1 MSRKYRP
8 NIPLQKMRKK
18 TCWHNLLV
26 NFSGDRIFV
35 RTNNTFVLTEQP
47 QKQILEEDSQTQ
59 RRK

>member
-26 NFSGDRIFV
+26 NFSGDHIFV
-35 RTNNTFVLTEQP
+35 RTNNTFVLIE
-47 QKQILEEDSQTQ
+47 QKQILEEDSKTQ